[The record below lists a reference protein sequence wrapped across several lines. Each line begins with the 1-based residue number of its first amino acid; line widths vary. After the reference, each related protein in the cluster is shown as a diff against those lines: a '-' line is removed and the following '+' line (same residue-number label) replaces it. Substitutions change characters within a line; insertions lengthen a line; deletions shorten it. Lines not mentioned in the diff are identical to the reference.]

1 MDRPGDR
8 TGETRYVAH
17 PPQDA
22 VIMEEK
28 KVAEPLP
35 ELAYHLYASQ
45 FQQLSWLA
53 MAAAGG
59 VLVMLQ
65 VGFFK
70 ARPVP
75 AILATVIFALSAV
88 VSTLGPLELVRGL
101 TEGKD
106 VRTTVKRF
114 VLAALFLFGA
124 GTGLVIM
131 GLVRSAF
138 RAG

>member
-1 MDRPGDR
+1 MGNTGDR
-8 TGETRYVAH
+8 TGEYRPLAQQ
-17 PPQDA
+17 PREA
-22 VIMEEK
+22 VITQEK
-28 KVAEPLP
+28 RAPEPLP

-59 VLVMLQ
+59 VLVLLQ

-70 ARPVP
+70 ARPLAAV
-75 AILATVIFALSAV
+75 LATAIFALCAV
-88 VSTLGPLELVRGL
+88 VATLGPLELVRGL

-106 VRTTVKRF
+106 VRTTVKRY

-124 GTGLVIM
+124 GTGLVIV
-131 GLVRSAF
+131 GLVLSAF
-138 RAG
+138 NAG